1 MNAVRGAGADATL
14 PAMAKTGRQTRRRP
28 EVAGRTGPG
37 ASPVGNGARFSERDF
52 YLAEF
57 RDRTLAFALCGLD
70 AAGLASLRTVL
81 DDLDANGTR
90 SLLVG
95 SDRPL
100 LEELT
105 DSEPVDTADAAW
117 IGRLWRELGSG
128 SRAGLWLGGS
138 ETLARAACRIALRLR
153 LAKLVI
159 LDRRGGIEDPEGQRI
174 ASIDLAALA
183 DWTPRLGEADR
194 ALLQEIRG
202 LLLAGF
208 PSVTVCSAAGLSDEL
223 FTWSGSGSF
232 FTRERY
238 ASVRHLGIDEFA
250 AAAELVLRG
259 VEEGYLLPR
268 SEDEL
273 ESILANAYGVFVEG
287 RFLAGI
293 GALIPYPFH
302 RAAEIASLYT
312 LTRFVG
318 EGVGAHL
325 VRFAR
330 EHAAAEGLRFV
341 FACTT
346 SERVARFF
354 ERQGFAAVPPAA
366 LPPEKWA
373 RYDATRKGR
382 VMCFRFDVP
391 KAGPA

>member
-1 MNAVRGAGADATL
+1 MSEPKLRRDTLAGAGTE
-14 PAMAKTGRQTRRRP
+14 PVRRSAAP
-28 EVAGRTGPG
+28 
-37 ASPVGNGARFSERDF
+37 RFSERDF

-57 RDRTLAFALCGLD
+57 RDRTVAFTLSDLESGEFERLE
-70 AAGLASLRTVL
+70 SVL
-81 DDLDANGTR
+81 EVLDANGTR
-90 SLLVG
+90 TLLIG
-95 SDRPL
+95 PDRAALARLAGRP
-100 LEELT
+100 
-105 DSEPVDTADAAW
+105 PVEIADEAW
-117 IGRLWRELGSG
+117 VGRLWHTLTAE
-128 SRAGLWLGGS
+128 SRAGLWLGPGES
-138 ETLARAACRIALRLR
+138 VPGAACRVALRLK

-159 LDRRGGIEDPEGQRI
+159 FDRRGGLEDPGGRRI
-174 ASIDLAALA
+174 SSVDLAALDDLA
-183 DWTPRLGEADR
+183 PKLGTADR
-194 ALLQEIRG
+194 ALLAEIRG

-208 PSVTVCSAAGLSDEL
+208 PSVTVCSADGLEDEL
-223 FTWSGSGSF
+223 FTWSGSGTF

-250 AAAELVLRG
+250 AAEELVRRG

-268 SEDEL
+268 SDAEL
-273 ESILANAYGVFVEG
+273 EALLANAYGVFVEG

-293 GALIPYPFH
+293 GALIPYPAE

-330 EHAAAEGLRFV
+330 DRAAIEGLGFV

-354 ERQGFAAVPPAA
+354 ERHGFHAVAPSA
-366 LPPEKWA
+366 LPAEKWA
-373 RYDATRKGR
+373 RYDPSRR
-382 VMCFRFDVP
+382 DQVRCFRLDIARSSP
-391 KAGPA
+391 S